1 MEHPFLN
8 WVKSYNIR
16 HDGLTHNF
24 YIASHKQGFFNG
36 VLVYLIENNDRTDIT
51 QQPRFSLQTEYM
63 PDLSEE
69 KVYNKGIERIKELF
83 GDNIEMA
90 EDKTNRFIK
99 W

>member
-16 HDGLTHNF
+16 HNGLTHNF

-36 VLVYLIENNDRTDIT
+36 VLVYLIENKDRTDIT

-83 GDNIEMA
+83 GDNIEIV

>member
-8 WVKSYNIR
+8 WVKSYIIR
-16 HDGLTHNF
+16 HNGLTHNF

-36 VLVYLIENNDRTDIT
+36 VLVYLIENKDRTDIT

-63 PDLSEE
+63 PDFSEE
-69 KVYNKGIERIKELF
+69 KVYNKGIERVKELF
-83 GDNIEMA
+83 GDNIEIV
-90 EDKTNRFIK
+90 EDKTNSFIK

>member
-1 MEHPFLN
+1 MEHPFIN

-16 HDGLTHNF
+16 HNGLTHNF

-36 VLVYLIENNDRTDIT
+36 VLVYLIENENRTNT
-51 QQPRFSLQTEYM
+51 ATQPRFSLQTEYM

-69 KVYNKGIERIKELF
+69 KVYDKGINRIKELF
-83 GDNIEMA
+83 GNNIEIT
-90 EDKTNRFIK
+90 EDKTNKFIK